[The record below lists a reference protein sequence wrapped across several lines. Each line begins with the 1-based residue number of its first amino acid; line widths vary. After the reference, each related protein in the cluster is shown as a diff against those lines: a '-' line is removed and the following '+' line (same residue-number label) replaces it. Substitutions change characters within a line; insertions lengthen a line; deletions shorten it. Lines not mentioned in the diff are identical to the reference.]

1 MSVIDNIRNIEY
13 TLLAVTDTH
22 YQLMMPANSNH
33 TFHVG
38 VWVPKKDF
46 TLVQPSQS
54 DSSAS
59 YKVEDALETVSEKL
73 DQLRLK

>member
-1 MSVIDNIRNIEY
+1 MSVIDKIRYIEY
-13 TLLAVTDTH
+13 ALLAVTDTH

-38 VWVPKKDF
+38 VWVPKSGFILK
-46 TLVQPSQS
+46 QPSQS
-54 DSSAS
+54 DNSAS
-59 YKVEDALETVSEKL
+59 CKVEDALETVSEKL